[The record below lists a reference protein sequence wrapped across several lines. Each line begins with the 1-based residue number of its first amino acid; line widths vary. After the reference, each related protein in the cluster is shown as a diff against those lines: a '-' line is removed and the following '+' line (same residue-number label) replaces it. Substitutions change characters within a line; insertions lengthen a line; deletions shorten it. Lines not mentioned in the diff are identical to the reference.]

1 MGAEHTSKEMKR
13 TKNRWFI
20 AASAVGIHVSIG
32 SIYAYSAWKM
42 PLENMF
48 GWSPSA
54 TTGAFSMAIFFLGL
68 SAAFLGRFIE
78 KKGPSKGGLLSALFF
93 CLGLV
98 GSGLACLVQSLPLFY
113 LCFGVISGIGLGV
126 GYISPVS
133 TLVKWFPDRRGLA
146 TGLAIM
152 GFGFGG
158 LICARLID
166 ALVPVQDEVVIP
178 KRVAAGMIPKADNEG
193 FTALTKSAFIEML
206 REQPEAARAI
216 VALAPS
222 TAALEAMKDRLE
234 VLHRSD
240 LADPA
245 EREALEKRVQ
255 GLHRVLIY
263 DRKDI
268 AYAFMILGLLYALV
282 MVPSAL
288 YITPPS
294 KEWAA
299 AYMQG
304 KTVKKTSITAQPNEL
319 TAKQAM
325 RTFGFYGLWLMLFI
339 NVSCGIALI
348 ATAKKMGY
356 EMVKLSAEM
365 STWLVMGI
373 SLFNG
378 LGRIFWA
385 SLSDYIGRSNTYLV
399 FFGLQILAFPLLAN
413 ITGLPIAFMLVT
425 FLILSCY
432 GGGFAS
438 VPAYISDLFGV
449 KEMPTIHG
457 YILTAWS
464 LAGVV
469 GPMLNAFVYEQTN
482 SYQTSLYIFGSAFLF
497 ALLIAI
503 AMKFEGRRIQ
513 RRYSEGEIEAERP
526 HLHGL

>member
-1 MGAEHTSKEMKR
+1 MTAQKF
-13 TKNRWFI
+13 KNRWLV
-20 AASAVGIHVSIG
+20 AASAVGVHVSIG

-54 TTGAFSMAIFFLGL
+54 TTGAFSLAIFFLGL

-78 KKGPSKGGLLSALFF
+78 KKGPSKGGLLSAAFF
-93 CLGLV
+93 CIGLIGAGV
-98 GSGLACLVQSLPLFY
+98 ACLIGSLPLFY
-113 LCFGVISGIGLGV
+113 LFFGVVSGIGLGV

-166 ALVPVQDEVVIP
+166 VLVPVEQELTIP
-178 KRVAAGMIPKADNEG
+178 KYVQVVDGEEATPLSKAAFVQDYLAKTPEEQSVIASTPVPEG
-193 FTALTKSAFIEML
+193 TES
-206 REQPEAARAI
+206 QN
-216 VALAPS
+216 
-222 TAALEAMKDRLE
+222 
-234 VLHRSD
+234 
-240 LADPA
+240 
-245 EREALEKRVQ
+245 
-255 GLHRVLIY
+255 VLIY
-263 DRKDI
+263 DSKKI
-268 AYAFMILGLLYALV
+268 AYAFMILGVLYACV

-288 YITPPS
+288 YIAPPP
-294 KEWAA
+294 KEWVDAYMKGIPQKAQAA
-299 AYMQG
+299 AS
-304 KTVKKTSITAQPNEL
+304 KSTEL
-319 TAKQAM
+319 TAKQAVK
-325 RTFGFYGLWLMLFI
+325 TFGFYGLWLMLFI

-356 EMVKLSAEM
+356 EMVHLSAAM

-385 SLSDYIGRSNTYLV
+385 SISDFIGRSNTYIA
-399 FFGLQILAFPLLAN
+399 FFGLQIIAFPLLAH
-413 ITGLPIAFMLVT
+413 ITATPVLFMVVT
-425 FLILSCY
+425 FVILSCY

-438 VPAYISDLFGV
+438 IPAYISDLFGV

-464 LAGVV
+464 LAGVC
-469 GPMLNAFVYEQTN
+469 GPTINSFVYQQTGSYQKSLYVFGGAFV
-482 SYQTSLYIFGSAFLF
+482 L
-497 ALLIAI
+497 ALIVAI
-503 AMKFEGRRIQ
+503 LMKFEIKRLKRH
-513 RRYSEGEIEAERP
+513 YTNAEVEAARP
-526 HLHGL
+526 HTHDV